1 MSGSQRAP
9 TEIYS
14 EINEN
19 DEWTAIQKFNTLLHF
34 EEQKQA
40 MLRDAERKRLIREEL
55 DKQINSKKS
64 KQANETDENKA
75 YDDMAQE
82 HAKLLE
88 QREKQKADAI
98 KDKIMN
104 DKACR
109 VQQMTQDRRRK
120 RQEDKE

>member
-1 MSGSQRAP
+1 
-9 TEIYS
+9 
-14 EINEN
+14 
-19 DEWTAIQKFNTLLHF
+19 
-34 EEQKQA
+34 

-55 DKQINSKKS
+55 DKQINAKKV
-64 KQANETDENKA
+64 KGVNEGDENKA

-88 QREKQKADAI
+88 QREKEKADVI
-98 KDKIMN
+98 HDKIMN

-109 VQQMTQDRRRK
+109 DQQMTQDRRRK

>member
-1 MSGSQRAP
+1 
-9 TEIYS
+9 
-14 EINEN
+14 
-19 DEWTAIQKFNTLLHF
+19 
-34 EEQKQA
+34 

-88 QREKQKADAI
+88 
-98 KDKIMN
+98 
-104 DKACR
+104 
-109 VQQMTQDRRRK
+109 
-120 RQEDKE
+120 

>member
-1 MSGSQRAP
+1 M
-9 TEIYS
+9 YS

-55 DKQINSKKS
+55 DKQINSKKA
-64 KQANETDENKA
+64 KQNNENDENKA
-75 YDDMAQE
+75 YDEMAQE

-88 QREKQKADAI
+88 QREKEKADAI

-109 VQQMTQDRRRK
+109 DQQMQQDKRRK

>member
-1 MSGSQRAP
+1 MMSVASSQRSKVAP
-9 TEIYS
+9 TEAYS

-55 DKQINSKKS
+55 DRQINSKKDRNNYE
-64 KQANETDENKA
+64 QDENKA
-75 YDDMAQE
+75 YDDMAEE

-88 QREKQKADAI
+88 QREIEKADAT
-98 KDKIMN
+98 KKKIMN

-109 VQQMTQDRRRK
+109 DQ
-120 RQEDKE
+120 